1 MGYRAEV
8 HLAKVSET
16 LTSQNLKKRLDKQ
29 NKMCYNKG
37 TNKRTEVS
45 TMTKKEMFAEI
56 RKVVISNEE
65 MVAFIDHEIELLNRK
80 SGSPKKPTK
89 TQVENDA
96 YKATIV
102 EYLTTVDAPKT
113 IKEMQAEIADL
124 AELTNQRITH
134 MLTDLVK
141 AGTLAKEYV
150 KKTPYYSIAA

>member
-1 MGYRAEV
+1 
-8 HLAKVSET
+8 
-16 LTSQNLKKRLDKQ
+16 
-29 NKMCYNKG
+29 
-37 TNKRTEVS
+37 
-45 TMTKKEMFAEI
+45 MFAEI
-56 RKVVISNEE
+56 RKAVISNEE

-102 EYLTTVDAPKT
+102 EYLTTADVPKT
-113 IKEMQAEIADL
+113 IKEMQAEIADI

-141 AGTLAKEYV
+141 TGTLTKEYV

>member
-1 MGYRAEV
+1 
-8 HLAKVSET
+8 
-16 LTSQNLKKRLDKQ
+16 
-29 NKMCYNKG
+29 
-37 TNKRTEVS
+37 
-45 TMTKKEMFAEI
+45 MTKKEMFTEI
-56 RKVVISNEE
+56 RKAVISNEE

-102 EYLTTVDAPKT
+102 EYLTTADAPKT
-113 IKEMQAEIADL
+113 IKEMQAEIADI